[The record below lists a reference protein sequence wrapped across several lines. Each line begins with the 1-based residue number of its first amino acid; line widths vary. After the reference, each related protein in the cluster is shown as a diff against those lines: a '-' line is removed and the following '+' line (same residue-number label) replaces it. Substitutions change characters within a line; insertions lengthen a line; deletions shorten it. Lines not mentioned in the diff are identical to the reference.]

1 MYIIYIYYYDL
12 LCNYALQIANTNERK
27 QKSHVKDPKPSTN
40 TSSQNTGATMPDPRH
55 FRASWLKPGAAV
67 HWAILWW
74 MNVDGRNPAPVG
86 NSLVTMKHCK
96 LWDCKGINMDKPYPN
111 WCRNSSI
118 HSMAC
123 CEYLCV
129 YHLAFLQ

>member
-1 MYIIYIYYYDL
+1 M
-12 LCNYALQIANTNERK
+12 QIANTNERK

-96 LWDCKGINMDKPYPN
+96 LWDCKGINHIPTGDLDFFHPQYGEIPIIHTDPY
-111 WCRNSSI
+111 
-118 HSMAC
+118 
-123 CEYLCV
+123 
-129 YHLAFLQ
+129 